1 LFCDDMA
8 HKEFVPPTYGNIGKT
23 FRDLWSKKF
32 DFKNQ
37 LKTVNKTP
45 FGLTL
50 TTTATF
56 DPTNI
61 NGNANVK
68 YADKSFGDV
77 EAELDTTSGKAYA
90 TTNLTKLVDGSKA
103 TLSGG
108 LQGSKKPG
116 DRNFLSAKGAFEH
129 SQDFFTANASV
140 VIGEEGGKEVGLV
153 SHITAAGTIGF
164 DGLSVGG
171 EAKVKVDNDHQFEDH
186 NIGAQY
192 QTGDLTA
199 ALTTEKK
206 GDVIRASLHYAPSKD
221 YSIGAEFVSDE
232 LDNLPTQPLRKILN
246 VVTQYEVDPSTTT
259 KFRWS
264 NSGDLGA
271 AIEFR
276 LKNPQ
281 LAVLF
286 SSSFKTKGTSDFRA
300 DKFGVGLTFGDY

>member
-1 LFCDDMA
+1 MA
-8 HKEFVPPTYGNIGKT
+8 QQKEFVPPTYGNIGKT
-23 FRDLWSKKF
+23 FRDLWGKKF
-32 DFKNQ
+32 EFKNV
-37 LKTVNKTP
+37 LKTINKTP
-45 FGLTL
+45 HGVTL
-50 TTTATF
+50 TSTATF

-68 YADKSFGDV
+68 YVDKSFGDV
-77 EAELDTTSGKAYA
+77 ETELDTTSGKAYA
-90 TTNLTKLVDGSKA
+90 TTNLTKLLDGSKA

-108 LQGSKKPG
+108 LLGSKKPG
-116 DRNFLSAKGAFEH
+116 DRNFASAKGAFEH
-129 SQDFFTANASV
+129 SQDFFTANGSV
-140 VIGEEGGKEVGLV
+140 VIGEEGTKDSVALV
-153 SHITAAGTIGF
+153 SHVTVAGTIGF

-171 EAKVKVDNDHQFEDH
+171 EFKLKVDNDHHVEDH

-206 GDVIRASLHYAPSKD
+206 GDVIRASALYSPSKD
-221 YSIGAEFVSDE
+221 YSIGLEFVSDE
-232 LDNLPTQPLRKILN
+232 SDQLPTAPLRKILN
-246 VVTQYEVDPSTTT
+246 VVTQYEVDPSTTA

-264 NSGDLGA
+264 NSGDLA
-271 AIEFR
+271 AALEHR

-286 SSSFKTKGTSDFRA
+286 SSTFKTKGTSDFKA

>member
-1 LFCDDMA
+1 MA
-8 HKEFVPPTYGNIGKT
+8 HITSTPPPPTYGNIGKT

-32 DFKNQ
+32 DFKNS

-45 FGLTL
+45 IGFTL
-50 TTTATF
+50 TTSATF
-56 DPTNI
+56 DPTTI
-61 NGNANVK
+61 NGNFNGK
-68 YADKSFGDV
+68 YVDRTWGDV
-77 EAELDTTSGKAYA
+77 EGELDTNSGKAYA
-90 TTNLTKLVDGSKA
+90 TANLTKLLEGSKA
-103 TLSGG
+103 TIGAG
-108 LQGSKKPG
+108 LLGSKKPG
-116 DRNFLSAKGAFEH
+116 DRNFLSGKGAFEH
-129 SQDFFTANASV
+129 SQDFFTVNGSI

-153 SHITAAGTIGF
+153 SHITAAGTIGI

-171 EAKVKVDNDHQFEDH
+171 EGKFKVDNDHAIEDH

-206 GDVIRASLHYAPSKD
+206 GDVIRASVHYAPTRD

-246 VVTQYEVDPSTTT
+246 VVTQYEVDSNTTT

-276 LKNPQ
+276 LRNPQ